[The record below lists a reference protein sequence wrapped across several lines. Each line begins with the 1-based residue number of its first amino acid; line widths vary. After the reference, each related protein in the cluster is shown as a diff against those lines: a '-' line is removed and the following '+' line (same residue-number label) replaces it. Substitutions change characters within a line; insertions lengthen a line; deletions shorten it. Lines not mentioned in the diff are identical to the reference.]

1 MRSTRSPCLQS
12 SRRRS
17 AQERSSACRTGR
29 DPGATETPAFLLGS
43 EAGAFL
49 IQAEPHG
56 FDFVGPDQPVLP
68 AEDPDE
74 DDLDAFA
81 FPENFGGPMTQR
93 RIWLCDHRGRNAI
106 VVLVSR
112 RRAAPLGHRDAAGAP
127 VRFSRHI
134 KSTADTNFDSLS
146 RQHGEPE
153 ALAQALVAG
162 DPDLDIEAAGR
173 ETGACDRVYVGH
185 DGKPL
190 YSATMLEVIC
200 DRDGKEIQRRPPE
213 MVPAN
218 LVPDCAPGLVGQA
231 ALVPRGNQP
240 LRLHPRLSGEAR
252 QRPGVRLPL
261 RACCAPGTSAR
272 AWSWLARDHA
282 VLGRSSRSATRSP

>member
-1 MRSTRSPCLQS
+1 
-12 SRRRS
+12 
-17 AQERSSACRTGR
+17 
-29 DPGATETPAFLLGS
+29 
-43 EAGAFL
+43 
-49 IQAEPHG
+49 
-56 FDFVGPDQPVLP
+56 
-68 AEDPDE
+68 
-74 DDLDAFA
+74 
-81 FPENFGGPMTQR
+81 MTQR

-112 RRAAPLGHRDAAGAP
+112 RHAAPLGHRDAAGAP

-200 DRDGKEIQRRPPE
+200 DRDGNEIQRRPPE
-213 MVPAN
+213 MIPAN
-218 LVPDCAPGLVGQA
+218 LVPDSAPVWSGKLLSYREAISRFAFTRAYQVRHGNALEYDFLYGLAAHLEQGQSLVLVGSG
-231 ALVPRGNQP
+231 PRGIGP
-240 LRLHPRLSGEAR
+240 LIPGAQRAPHEGLPRRENAAATPTGSCSTSPPSSCGNR
-252 QRPGVRLPL
+252 
-261 RACCAPGTSAR
+261 RAKT
-272 AWSWLARDHA
+272 
-282 VLGRSSRSATRSP
+282 